1 MNFDWLADGRKIPD
15 DVMYYI
21 RVMAV
26 NSARALGQ
34 SPEVIAKAYNFREPL
49 LIEI

>member
-1 MNFDWLADGRKIPD
+1 MNFDWLEDGRKIPD

-26 NSARALGQ
+26 TVRLAASSTRGFGVASIQLLPVYLASA
-34 SPEVIAKAYNFREPL
+34 
-49 LIEI
+49 